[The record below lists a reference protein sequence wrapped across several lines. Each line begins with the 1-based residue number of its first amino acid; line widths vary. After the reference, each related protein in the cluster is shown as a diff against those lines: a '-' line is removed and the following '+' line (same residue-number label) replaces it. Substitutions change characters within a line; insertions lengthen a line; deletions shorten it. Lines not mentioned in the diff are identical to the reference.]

1 MASDDDEIGQ
11 PPANQPRGF
20 FAEIFNALAKSF
32 VVFISAFA
40 VGTGVSAA
48 ICLYYGVPLIFS
60 LLGGL
65 IVLGIALALT
75 SGGLFF

>member
-1 MASDDDEIGQ
+1 MAGDDDKTNQ
-11 PPANQPRGF
+11 PLVNQPRGF
-20 FAEIFNALAKSF
+20 FAEILSALAKSF

-48 ICLYYGVPLIFS
+48 VCLYYGVPIVFS

-65 IVLGIALALT
+65 VVLGIALALT
-75 SGGLFF
+75 SGSLFF

>member
-1 MASDDDEIGQ
+1 MTSDDDKTDQ
-11 PPANQPRGF
+11 PLKAQPRGF
-20 FAEIFNALAKSF
+20 FAEIFNALAKSL

-48 ICLYYGVPLIFS
+48 VCLYYGVPIVFS

-75 SGGLFF
+75 SGSLFF